1 MFFWSVSNV
10 SRLPGPRFVFVTCI
24 LFAFA
29 SFSGLFINRAVAPAR
44 VAIAVIPVLIMLN
57 LEILSGSW
65 CVLRRE
71 FEGCWGLLG

>member
-1 MFFWSVSNV
+1 MLFH
-10 SRLPGPRFVFVTCI
+10 RLLQTFTRVLEAKPGPRFVFVTCI

-57 LEILSGSW
+57 LEILSGSG
-65 CVLRRE
+65 VMSAMVSH
-71 FEGCWGLLG
+71 G